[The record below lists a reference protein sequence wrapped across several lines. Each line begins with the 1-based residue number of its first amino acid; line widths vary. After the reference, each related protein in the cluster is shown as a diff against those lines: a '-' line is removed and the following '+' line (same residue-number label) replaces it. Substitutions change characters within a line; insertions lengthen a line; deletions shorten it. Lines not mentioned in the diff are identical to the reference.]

1 MNEFLAGFGRCDIT
15 PEGPTRINSSRVS
28 DHVLD
33 PLYITCVAVSD
44 GENTALMMTVDV
56 RNVYTHITEPG
67 FAAISEAT
75 GVPQSHIFL
84 TATHNHSAPDISNLN
99 DESIQRYLADIFFPR
114 LTRCAKE
121 ALQDL
126 SSATLSVAAGETE
139 PMNHVR
145 RIQLADGSWK
155 GPNTANKSTADRVRH
170 ESEADHQLRLIRFH
184 RETGKDIVMANW
196 QAHATRTASTDR
208 LAISADY
215 VGACRSL
222 VEQQKNVLFAYYQG
236 AAGNVNFV
244 TRIPGRLRYIEH
256 TEIGKSLSNTV
267 SGLLENAK
275 PVKSGAVQIKNF
287 GYTATVDHGRRH
299 LFDAA
304 MQIHLEKDPDKRQQL
319 LDANGIASGYEACAI
334 IRRQELDSTNVIPLS
349 AVCFGD
355 VGIAFTPQEM
365 FDTNGMQLRAAS
377 PFKMTF
383 SCAYTNGSFSYMPS
397 AAAFPHGEY
406 EVFQCDYVPGTGE
419 SCALELARLLNEAK
433 KEQDA

>member
-1 MNEFLAGFGRCDIT
+1 MDKFLVGFGRCDIT
-15 PEGPTRINSSRVS
+15 SVGPTRINSSRVS

-33 PLYITCVAVSD
+33 PLYITCIAVSD
-44 GENTALMMTVDV
+44 GDSKALMITVDV

-67 FAAISEAT
+67 FAAITAAT
-75 GVPQSHIFL
+75 GVPGDRIFL
-84 TATHNHSAPDISNLN
+84 TATHNHSAPDVSNLN
-99 DESIQRYLADIFFPR
+99 DESIQRYLRDIFFPA
-114 LTRCAKE
+114 LTRCAELAMADLKE
-121 ALQDL
+121 ATVSIAQGD
-126 SSATLSVAAGETE
+126 TE

-145 RIQLADGSWK
+145 RIMLADGTWK
-155 GPNTANKSTADRVRH
+155 GPNTANKSTADRVCH

-184 RETGKDIVMANW
+184 RQGGKDILMANW
-196 QAHATRTASTDR
+196 QAHATRTASTDS

-215 VGACRSL
+215 IGACRAL
-222 VEQQKNVLFAYYQG
+222 VEREQDVYFAYFQG

-256 TEIGKSLSNTV
+256 TDIGASLNNTVKSL
-267 SGLLENAK
+267 LADMKPAK
-275 PVKSGAVQIKNF
+275 VGPVQVKNF
-287 GYTATVDHGRRH
+287 GYVATVNHQRRY
-299 LFDAA
+299 LYDAA
-304 MQIHLEKDPDKRQQL
+304 MQIHLERDAEKRQVLQEQY
-319 LDANGIASGYEACAI
+319 GIASGYEACAI
-334 IRRQELDSTNVIPLS
+334 IRRQDLADTNVIPLS

-383 SCAYTNGSFSYMPS
+383 SCAYTNGSYSYMPS
-397 AAAFPHGEY
+397 APAFPHGEY

-433 KEQDA
+433 KEQ